1 MENELIGLRGI
12 HRAHIRACAAICAFI
27 RVDYINLVTHGNR
40 LNRTFTLACT
50 TADAVTGNNVSHR
63 DISFTRSGSKHASYM
78 KFRKSFVKRK
88 NSCSN
93 C

>member
-1 MENELIGLRGI
+1 MGNELIGLRGI
-12 HRAHIRACAAICAFI
+12 HRAHIRTRAAIGAFI
-27 RVDYINLVTHGNR
+27 RVYDIDLITHGNR
-40 LNRTFTLACT
+40 LNRTFTLTCT
-50 TADAVTGNNVSHR
+50 TTDAVTGNNVSHR

-88 NSCSN
+88 NSCFN